1 MAGTIGYNKNA
12 KLSGFRLETPDLAYL
27 RKRLKPFGKDI
38 AAKHFAAAIRK
49 ALRPG
54 MNALKART
62 PEGPTGNL
70 RRAIRIKTKSYKKDG
85 AAWGIVGFT
94 YKGAKKS
101 KANQGGTVGLSKDR
115 GFHAHLL
122 EYGTRERK
130 IKRSASN
137 PYMIASSYRRLGR
150 FQMSSGLRRVRTFPP
165 YPRAFFKKGSSGAP
179 YVSAGRVFGQ
189 GMLKSAY
196 AASKSQMEEKLR
208 SVINKTIENAWK
220 DLNKR
225 KGG

>member
-1 MAGTIGYNKNA
+1 MPIVHYRQK
-12 KLSGFRLETPDLAYL
+12 RLRGIRLDTPDLSYL

-38 AAKHFAAAIRK
+38 AAKHFVAAIRK

-54 MNALKART
+54 LNALKART

-70 RRAIRIKTKSYKKDG
+70 RRSIRIKTKQYKKQG
-85 AAWGIVGFT
+85 TGWGIVGYT
-94 YKGAKKS
+94 YKGTKQTRKNS
-101 KANQGGTVGLSKDR
+101 GGTVGMAKDR

-122 EYGTRERK
+122 EYGTKQRK
-130 IKRSASN
+130 IYRTPEN
-137 PYMIASSYRRLGR
+137 PLMIASSYRRLGR
-150 FQMSSGLRRVRTFPP
+150 FKLFSENSRVKTFPP
-165 YPRAFFKKGSSGAP
+165 YPRAFFKRGSKTAP
-179 YVSAGRVFGQ
+179 YVSTGQVFGQ
-189 GMLKSAY
+189 GMLQRAY
-196 AASKSQMEEKLR
+196 AASKSKMEEKLR